1 MNYILRVFVFN
12 VFGLWFAAQ
21 LLPTIRISGG
31 WPVLF
36 LAGAVLSLLLLIV
49 KPILSILFIPLNIIT
64 FGLLSWLINVIV
76 IYLLT
81 ILVPDVTVAPWTFP
95 GLSWLGFVAPSVHLT
110 YSMALIA
117 SSLLITIITNVLHK
131 VSED

>member
-1 MNYILRVFVFN
+1 MKYLLRVFVFN

-64 FGLLSWLINVIV
+64 FGLVSWLINVIV

-81 ILVPDVTVAPWTFP
+81 ILVPDVTIAPWTFP
-95 GLSWLGFVAPSVHLT
+95 GLSGLGFIAPSVHLT
-110 YSMALIA
+110 YSVALVA
-117 SSLLITIITNVLHK
+117 SSLLITIITNMLHK

>member
-49 KPILSILFIPLNIIT
+49 KPILKILFIPLTLIT

-81 ILVPDVTVAPWTFP
+81 ILVPDVAIVPWTFP
-95 GLSWLGFVAPSVHLT
+95 GGSWIGFSAPSVHFT
-110 YSMALIA
+110 YPVALIA
-117 SSLLITIITNVLHK
+117 SSLLVTVITNALHR